1 MYSVD
6 RKAYKRAKAD
16 FQNWIDLCDT
26 VKTQRDTIYT
36 FRKRGKPAFPRF
48 GSYEGTLI
56 NYTPINKTI
65 TAILYLDKHFKV
77 RHEVIPAKVF
87 GKGLEVICRKKA
99 VGSFFRR
106 YGEYIEEAFCY
117 SPVQCW
123 MFIVNYGIRQG
134 GGIADSLAKA
144 SYRTNS
150 GMYLGRFFF
159 DMLFH
164 LFVVK

>member
-16 FQNWIDLCDT
+16 FQDWIDLCDT

-48 GSYEGTLI
+48 GSYEGMLI

-87 GKGLEVICRKKA
+87 ELFLNEEDHGKFFKIKYELYGFEDKWEWFREVQWWNKGSKPFWYENQYFKELATVVIEDPKELEEVLALADERKK
-99 VGSFFRR
+99 
-106 YGEYIEEAFCY
+106 
-117 SPVQCW
+117 
-123 MFIVNYGIRQG
+123 
-134 GGIADSLAKA
+134 
-144 SYRTNS
+144 
-150 GMYLGRFFF
+150 RFY
-159 DMLFH
+159 
-164 LFVVK
+164 KRK